1 MPLRLAGRIRAAT
14 SPNRIAASGVRRL
27 VAVECPTPFRP
38 QCARSLWVAFVEEPG
53 RRHPV
58 GPKAPEALA
67 QFAPGDQVADRLH
80 IAHRHGP
87 DDALALAA
95 LFVAIKQLD
104 FPARMNLRPY
114 QRHVEAIGR
123 EVSRWRRFGHRLEYK
138 GPTPFR
144 HDGADLGD
152 QILGRPR
159 QLRIAVTCP
168 PL

>member
-1 MPLRLAGRIRAAT
+1 MPTSSTCKIAPRSTPRVCASFIPVRLARRIGAAT
-14 SPNRIAASGVRRL
+14 LPNRIAASGVRRL

-87 DDALALAA
+87 NGALALAA
-95 LFVAIKQLD
+95 LFVAIEQLD
-104 FPARMNLRPY
+104 FPARMNLSSHPP
-114 QRHVEAIGR
+114 HIEPIGR
-123 EVSRWRRFGHRLEYK
+123 EASCRR
-138 GPTPFR
+138 
-144 HDGADLGD
+144 
-152 QILGRPR
+152 
-159 QLRIAVTCP
+159 
-168 PL
+168 